1 MENLEII
8 KWLGHAGFRIEGSKT
23 IYIDPYQIQA
33 GKPADII
40 LITHTHYDHCSK
52 DDINKIKKQD
62 TVLIAPEDCA
72 PDWKGER
79 KILKPGQKDVIKGI
93 KIFAILAYNKNK
105 NFHPKQNDWVGYIVS
120 IDGLKIYHAGDTDA
134 TPEMEKID
142 VDVALLPIGG
152 TYTMDVQDALSVIN
166 KMKVRTVIPMHYG
179 TIIGTQKDA
188 QELKVKSKVPIL
200 ILEKTR

>member
-62 TVLIAPEDCA
+62 TVLVAPKDCI
-72 PDWKGER
+72 PDWKEER
-79 KILKPGQKDVIKGI
+79 KILKPGQKDVVKGI

-166 KMKVRTVIPMHYG
+166 KMKVKTVMPMHYG